1 MKASTYLKL
10 IGTAAMATVLTLMIG
25 KPSMAQDSSGPV
37 VRLAELEVDPTQL
50 QAFMLAAKANAQ
62 ASLRDEPGVIA
73 FHAVAEK
80 NNPARVRVFEMYAD
94 SNAYQAHLRAPHFLA
109 FRDATDQMLLG
120 RKVFETVPVLLGAKP
135 QLPVSPLVR
144 LAELTIAPPA
154 LDAYKAA
161 VTEEIEASIRVEP
174 GVLAI
179 YAVTLKGRPNEFR
192 FVEIYADEDAYQ
204 RHRDSPH
211 FRKYVATTQTM
222 ISSRVLIEADPIILG
237 AKPR

>member
-1 MKASTYLKL
+1 MTTRSLLKR
-10 IGTAAMATVLTLMIG
+10 IGTAALQALLALMIG
-25 KPSMAQDSSGPV
+25 TPAMAQDAPGPV

-50 QAFMLAAKANAQ
+50 QAFMRAAKANAQ
-62 ASLRDEPGVIA
+62 ASLRDELGVFA
-73 FHAVAEK
+73 FHVVTEK
-80 NNPARVRVFEMYAD
+80 DKPTRIRVFEMYAD
-94 SNAYQAHLRAPHFLA
+94 ASAYQAHLRSPHFLA
-109 FRDATDQMLLG
+109 FRDATDPMLLA
-120 RKVFETVPVLLGAKP
+120 RKVFETIPVLLGAKP
-135 QLPVSPLVR
+135 RLPASSLVR
-144 LAELTIAPPA
+144 LAELTIAPAA

-161 VTEEIEASIRVEP
+161 VTEEIEASIRLEP

-179 YAVTLKGRPNEFR
+179 YAVTLKDRPNDFR

-211 FRKYVATTQTM
+211 FRKYLATTQSM